1 MKCKFICCYLEENYG
16 MSVYDSKE
24 ELLENLG
31 DVFEVETFEELIVKV
46 QDIYEIIEVK
56 GDFELKFIVNND
68 LGIF

>member
-1 MKCKFICCYLEENYG
+1 MKSKFICCYLEENYG
-16 MSVYDSKE
+16 MSIYDSKE

-31 DVFEVETFEELIVKV
+31 DVFEVETFEELIVQV

>member
-1 MKCKFICCYLEENYG
+1 MKSKFICCYLEENYG

-31 DVFEVETFEELIVKV
+31 DVFEVETFEELIIKV

-56 GDFELKFIVNND
+56 GDFELKFIVSN
-68 LGIF
+68 

>member
-1 MKCKFICCYLEENYG
+1 MKSKFICCYLEENYG

-31 DVFEVETFEELIVKV
+31 DVFGVETFEELIVKV

-56 GDFELKFIVNND
+56 GDFELKFIVTE
-68 LGIF
+68 

>member
-1 MKCKFICCYLEENYG
+1 MSKFICCYLEENYG
-16 MSVYDSKE
+16 MSIYDSKE

-68 LGIF
+68 

>member
-1 MKCKFICCYLEENYG
+1 MKSKFICCYLEENYG
-16 MSVYDSKE
+16 MSIYDSKE

-68 LGIF
+68 

>member
-1 MKCKFICCYLEENYG
+1 MKSKFICCYLEENYG
-16 MSVYDSKE
+16 MSIYDSKE

>member
-1 MKCKFICCYLEENYG
+1 MSKFICCYLEENYG
-16 MSVYDSKE
+16 MSIYDSKE

-56 GDFELKFIVNND
+56 GDFELKFIVSN
-68 LGIF
+68 

>member
-1 MKCKFICCYLEENYG
+1 MSKFICCYLEENYG
-16 MSVYDSKE
+16 MSIYDSKE

-56 GDFELKFIVNND
+56 GECEFNFIVEE
-68 LGIF
+68 

>member
-1 MKCKFICCYLEENYG
+1 MKSKFICCYLEENYG

-68 LGIF
+68 

>member
-1 MKCKFICCYLEENYG
+1 MSKFICCYLEENYG
-16 MSVYDSKE
+16 MSIYDSKE

-56 GDFELKFIVNND
+56 GDFELKFIVNNN
-68 LGIF
+68 

>member
-1 MKCKFICCYLEENYG
+1 MSKFICCYLEENYG

-56 GDFELKFIVNND
+56 GDFELKFIVTE
-68 LGIF
+68 